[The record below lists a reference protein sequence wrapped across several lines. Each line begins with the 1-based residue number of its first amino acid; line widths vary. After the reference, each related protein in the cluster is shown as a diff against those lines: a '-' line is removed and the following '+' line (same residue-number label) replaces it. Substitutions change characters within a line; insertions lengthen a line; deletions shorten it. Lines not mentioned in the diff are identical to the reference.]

1 MLIFAKTFAVT
12 ANRREFIQYMFKFV
26 MNLEKKNI
34 FSLQVSLVE
43 FMAWFNP
50 SV

>member
-26 MNLEKKNI
+26 MNLEKKKHF
-34 FSLQVSLVE
+34 FSASQ
-43 FMAWFNP
+43 P
-50 SV
+50 C